1 MSVFVDEAQLNVR
14 GGDGGAGCVSFRR
27 EGPVAFGG
35 PNGGDGGKGGDVW
48 LVADRNAASL
58 LAFRDHP
65 HRRASNGV
73 HGKGKDLH
81 GRRGEDLYIAVPEG
95 TVAKDMYS
103 GEVLADLV
111 NHGDKW
117 LAAAGGRGGR
127 GNHKF
132 MSNLRR
138 APICAEQG
146 EEGLERWLKL
156 ELKLMADVAL
166 VGFPNAGKSTF
177 ISTVSAAKPK
187 IANYPFTTLEPHL
200 GVVRIDDTTEF
211 VMADIPG
218 LIEGASEGKGLG
230 HQFLRHIERARV
242 LCYLIDL
249 VAMDG
254 IEPEEQLRILQHEV
268 GNYRPELLTRPSLI
282 VGTKSDS
289 ANSTDVADWKHIKM
303 SSITS
308 ENVRNVVNMLAQSV
322 GEARQSEPVEE
333 ATIIMRPEPEH
344 SWVEQLGENEYRVHG
359 RNAERVVALNDVTTP
374 EALNYIDERL
384 AKLGV
389 PKLLTRAGV
398 VEGDV
403 VWIAQFSF
411 EFVPEM

>member
-1 MSVFVDEAQLNVR
+1 MN
-14 GGDGGAGCVSFRR
+14 
-27 EGPVAFGG
+27 
-35 PNGGDGGKGGDVW
+35 NK
-48 LVADRNAASL
+48 
-58 LAFRDHP
+58 
-65 HRRASNGV
+65 
-73 HGKGKDLH
+73 
-81 GRRGEDLYIAVPEG
+81 
-95 TVAKDMYS
+95 
-103 GEVLADLV
+103 
-111 NHGDKW
+111 
-117 LAAAGGRGGR
+117 
-127 GNHKF
+127 
-132 MSNLRR
+132 RR
-138 APICAEQG
+138 APSFAEQG
-146 EEGLERWLKL
+146 EEGLERWLLL

-200 GVVRIDDTTEF
+200 GVVRIDDSSEF

-249 VAMDG
+249 ASIDG
-254 IEPEEQLRILQHEV
+254 VSPDEQLKILQHEV
-268 GNYRPELLTRPSLI
+268 GNYRPELLERPSLI
-282 VGTKSDS
+282 VGTKIDS
-289 ANSTDVADWKHIKM
+289 ADSDVIAAWPHMKM
-303 SSITS
+303 SSITT
-308 ENVRNVVNMLAQSV
+308 ENVRAVVNMLAQTVS
-322 GEARQSEPVEE
+322 EARQAEPVMES
-333 ATIIMRPEPEH
+333 TIIMRPEPEH
-344 SWVEQLGENEYRVHG
+344 SWVEQIGENEFRVHG
-359 RNAERVVALNDVTTP
+359 RAAERVVALNDVTTP

-389 PKLLTRAGV
+389 PKMLTRAGV

>member
-1 MSVFVDEAQLNVR
+1 
-14 GGDGGAGCVSFRR
+14 
-27 EGPVAFGG
+27 
-35 PNGGDGGKGGDVW
+35 
-48 LVADRNAASL
+48 
-58 LAFRDHP
+58 
-65 HRRASNGV
+65 
-73 HGKGKDLH
+73 
-81 GRRGEDLYIAVPEG
+81 
-95 TVAKDMYS
+95 
-103 GEVLADLV
+103 
-111 NHGDKW
+111 
-117 LAAAGGRGGR
+117 
-127 GNHKF
+127 
-132 MSNLRR
+132 
-138 APICAEQG
+138 
-146 EEGLERWLKL
+146 
-156 ELKLMADVAL
+156 MADVAL

-289 ANSTDVADWKHIKM
+289 ANPTDVADWKHIKM

-308 ENVRNVVNMLAQSV
+308 ENVRNVVNMLAQNV
-322 GEARQSEPVEE
+322 GEARQSEPMEE

>member
-35 PNGGDGGKGGDVW
+35 PNGGDGGKGGDIW
-48 LVADRNAASL
+48 LVADRNVASL

-65 HRRASNGV
+65 HRRAGNGA
-73 HGKGKDLH
+73 HGKGKDQH
-81 GRRGEDLYIAVPEG
+81 GRGGEDLYIAVPEG
-95 TVAKDMYS
+95 TVAKDMYT

-117 LAAAGGRGGR
+117 VAAPGGRGGR

-132 MSNLRR
+132 MSNKRR
-138 APICAEQG
+138 APTFAEQG
-146 EEGLERWLKL
+146 EEGHEKWLKL

-166 VGFPNAGKSTF
+166 VGFPNSGKSTF

-200 GVVRIDDTTEF
+200 GVVRVDAITEF

-218 LIEGASEGKGLG
+218 LIEGASEGRGLG

-249 VAMDG
+249 VALDG
-254 IEPEEQLRILQHEV
+254 IEPEDQLRILKHEV
-268 GNYRPELLTRPSLI
+268 GNYRPELLERPSLI
-282 VGTKSDS
+282 IGTKVDS
-289 ANSTDVADWKHIKM
+289 VPDDVVEAWPHMTM
-303 SSITS
+303 SSITTH
-308 ENVRNVVNMLAQSV
+308 NVRQAVSELARLV
-322 GEARQSEPVEE
+322 DNARQTEPDVE

-344 SWVEQLGENEYRVHG
+344 SWVEQLGENEFRVHG
-359 RNAERVVALNDVTTP
+359 RGAERIVALNDVTTP

-389 PKLLTRAGV
+389 PKLLSRAGV
-398 VEGDV
+398 AEGDI
-403 VWIAQFSF
+403 VWISQFSF